1 MHSAAL
7 DRTGT
12 RALVSLCDKLNKYLA
27 MPTAPARSVRDRSA
41 PKSAPPKPAAPK
53 QTAPRSAA
61 PGAAAPAPPAP
72 LSGADP
78 IGEFFAGLAAPGH
91 IATFAGESAT
101 LRFDVTNGSKL
112 QHWYVT
118 INNGN
123 VAVTRDNSAA
133 DVVVR
138 IERPYLEDIV
148 TGQLNA
154 QAAMLRQVLTVEG
167 DMAALMMFQRCL
179 PGPGGST
186 GRVAPISSQTVMAQ
200 RRPM

>member
-1 MHSAAL
+1 
-7 DRTGT
+7 
-12 RALVSLCDKLNKYLA
+12 LNKYQA
-27 MPTAPARSVRDRSA
+27 MPTAPARSARDRSS
-41 PKSAPPKPAAPK
+41 PKSAPPKSAAPK
-53 QTAPRSAA
+53 PPAPRPAVPKSAA
-61 PGAAAPAPPAP
+61 PQPPGPKSAAPTGPAAA
-72 LSGADP
+72 SGADP
-78 IGEFFAGLAAPGH
+78 ISEFFASLAAPGH

-101 LRFDVTNGSKL
+101 LRFDVTSGSKL

-123 VAVTRDNSAA
+123 VAVTRDDTAA

-148 TGQLNA
+148 TGRLNA
-154 QAAMLRQVLTVEG
+154 HAAMLRQVLSAEG
-167 DMAALMMFQRCL
+167 NMAALMMFQRCL
-179 PGPGGST
+179 PGPRGST